1 MLAFFIYSGHL
12 IVESIITMPG
22 EFSLIDKYF
31 SHQQQQR
38 KDVILA
44 QGDDCA
50 IVAPAH
56 HSHLAIST
64 DMLVSGTHFL
74 ADADPAHIAHKALA
88 SNISDLAAMG
98 AAPAWVS
105 MGIALPD
112 VDEAWLARFC
122 QAFFALADYYG
133 IQLIGGDTTKGPLT
147 ITLTVQ
153 GTLPE
158 GKGLTR
164 SGANIGD
171 WIYVTGSLGDAKA
184 GLDVILN
191 QRVSDDIEL
200 NERLIQSHFMATP
213 RVLGGIALRDIAS
226 SAIDISDG
234 LVSDL
239 GHILTRSE
247 VGARI
252 DVAALPTSK
261 DLQLFLHDEDLIQ
274 HYALTSG
281 EEYELCF
288 TVPEANRGQLE
299 VALSNTPFS
308 CIGRITGT
316 GQLDLHR
323 NNIPLDWNVKGFDH
337 FKVTT

>member
-1 MLAFFIYSGHL
+1 MS
-12 IVESIITMPG
+12 G

-31 SHQQQQR
+31 AHQQQQR

-50 IVAPAH
+50 IVAPAQN
-56 HSHLAIST
+56 SHIAIST

-74 ADADPAHIAHKALA
+74 ADANPAHIAHKALA

-98 AAPAWVS
+98 ASPAWVS
-105 MGIALPD
+105 MGIALPK
-112 VDEAWLARFC
+112 VDDAWLEVFTTT
-122 QAFFALADYYG
+122 FFKLADYYG
-133 IQLIGGDTTKGPLT
+133 IQLIGGDTTKGPLS

-164 SGANIGD
+164 SGANVGD
-171 WIYVTGSLGDAKA
+171 WIYVTGTLGDAKA
-184 GLDVILN
+184 GLDVILQ
-191 QRVSDDIEL
+191 QRMSDDAAL
-200 NERLIQSHFMATP
+200 NEHLVEQHFMSTP
-213 RVLGGIALRDIAS
+213 RVLSGMALRDIAS

-239 GHILTRSE
+239 GHILARSD

-252 DVAALPTSK
+252 DVAELPISPALTAF
-261 DLQLFLHDEDLIQ
+261 LQQEDERQ
-274 HYALTSG
+274 YYALTSG

-288 TVPEANRGQLE
+288 TVPETNRGQLE
-299 VALSNTPFS
+299 VALSNTPFR

-316 GQLDLHR
+316 RHLELHR
-323 NNIPLDWNVKGFDH
+323 NNIPLDWNVSGFDH
-337 FKVTT
+337 FKVTV